1 MVIVVVL
8 TGLGFERAVA
18 LIAQFSIG
26 LVPRGPGQQ
35 ARERDEI
42 LARAL
47 VDDGA
52 VVARAEQL
60 ALVVGPD
67 AQVRPFEVGAPDR
80 PVGEWRDS
88 ITRRR
93 PARDA

>member
-18 LIAQFSIG
+18 LTAQFSIG
-26 LVPRGPGQQ
+26 LLPRGPGQQ
-35 ARERDEI
+35 RRERDEV
-42 LARAL
+42 LALAL

-52 VVARAEQL
+52 VVARAQQL
-60 ALVVGPD
+60 TLAAGPD

-80 PVGEWRDS
+80 PVGDV
-88 ITRRR
+88 
-93 PARDA
+93 A